1 MDNALFSR
9 CSISLGSNDV
19 LSRLVQA
26 CVGTEDIENLGEADI
41 TCSRMMETCTVCVL
55 DGTRA
60 SLPPF
65 DRKMKSFCERHDES
79 AASKQSIMKRNYDN
93 LSRSK
98 VFSIVAGYCV
108 HLVLAT
114 WLM

>member
-60 SLPPF
+60 SLPLF

-79 AASKQSIMKRNYDN
+79 AASDKKKKTVI
-93 LSRSK
+93 
-98 VFSIVAGYCV
+98 I
-108 HLVLAT
+108 
-114 WLM
+114 